1 MHAVVVRDTLSTHRT
16 VARFTGYVAGREPLM
31 RIFPPR
37 PAEQWARF
45 AIVLYEAYS
54 KPGQYGDAKV
64 DEFQC
69 VPEEQPAWVGAAI
82 AALAGSSVEVTLAWR
97 HDYVKTLTTAADGR
111 VFTSSSPERIVT
123 QLTVRGADGAA
134 APPIAGVVFDMD
146 GTLLDS
152 EVIVNEAWFA
162 LLRSAL
168 GVEMS
173 PDEAKRFVDEICG
186 VVDTAVGALVVE
198 RYADAVAAAGLDAPT
213 LVARKRA
220 AYFDLLAQTPLELYP
235 GAFAMVESM
244 AARAKVAL
252 CTSSFRRKAETLL
265 RATGL
270 DALLAAR
277 IVQEDAMGCTKP
289 DAAPYLRAAA
299 LLGLAPAQ
307 CVAVED
313 SPSGVR
319 SAAAA
324 GFARVVAVCTSHDER
339 ALRDAGATD
348 VVRDTAA
355 AATLLLKLVPVVR
368 AI

>member
-1 MHAVVVRDTLSTHRT
+1 MSRIAEVERDTLSTHRT
-16 VARFTGYVAGREPLM
+16 VAMFTGYVAGREPLM
-31 RIFPPR
+31 RILPPQ
-37 PAEQWARF
+37 PAKQWARF
-45 AIVLYEAYS
+45 AVVRYESYS
-54 KPGQYGDAKV
+54 KPGQYGDAKG

-69 VPEEQPAWVGAAI
+69 VPTEQPAWVGAAI
-82 AALAGSSVEVTLAWR
+82 AALAGPGTEVTLAWR
-97 HDYVKTLTTAADGR
+97 HDFVKTQTTAADGR
-111 VFTSSSPERIVT
+111 VFTSSSPERTVT

-134 APPIAGVVFDMD
+134 AAPIAGVVFDMD

-173 PDEAKRFVDEICG
+173 PADAKLFVDEICG
-186 VVDTAVGALVVE
+186 VVDTAVGELVVE
-198 RYADAVAAAGLDAPT
+198 RYADAVGAAGLDAPT

-220 AYFDLLAQTPLELYP
+220 AYFDVLARSQIELYP
-235 GAFAMVESM
+235 GALAMVESM

-277 IVQEDAMGCTKP
+277 IVQEDALGCTKP
-289 DAAPYLRAAA
+289 HPAPYLRAAA

-324 GFARVVAVCTSHDER
+324 GFACIVAVRTSHEELT
-339 ALRDAGATD
+339 LRDAGATD
-348 VVRDTAA
+348 VVPDTAA
-355 AATLLLKLVPVVR
+355 AAALLLRLVP
-368 AI
+368 AS